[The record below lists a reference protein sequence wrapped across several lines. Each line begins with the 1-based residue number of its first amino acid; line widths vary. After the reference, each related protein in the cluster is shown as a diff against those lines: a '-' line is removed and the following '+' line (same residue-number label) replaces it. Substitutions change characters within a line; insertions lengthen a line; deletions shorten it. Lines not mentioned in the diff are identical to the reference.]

1 MRGRSQGTC
10 VRDEKKRRESGSE
23 DSARRPRVPFP
34 GPGQGWRFPRLTG
47 PPSPCPQL
55 QQAPGLYSA
64 LAPWPAP
71 TCHLPDTHM
80 RSTYNKTQVACG
92 RWQVAGEG
100 ALERGPLS
108 PPLTQLLSW
117 NVEKARDPETELEV
131 CLVARIPPTRRCRWA
146 YRLLLRALWSQK
158 ANHKMLRQ
166 GDFPSYA
173 SPGLS
178 LYAYAISPSSLSSQ
192 PWRAWSHSHKIRW

>member
-1 MRGRSQGTC
+1 M
-10 VRDEKKRRESGSE
+10 RDEKKRRESGSG

-80 RSTYNKTQVACG
+80 RSTYNKTQVAGG
-92 RWQVAGEG
+92 RWQG
-100 ALERGPLS
+100 RGP
-108 PPLTQLLSW
+108 W
-117 NVEKARDPETELEV
+117 RE
-131 CLVARIPPTRRCRWA
+131 
-146 YRLLLRALWSQK
+146 
-158 ANHKMLRQ
+158 
-166 GDFPSYA
+166 
-173 SPGLS
+173 GLS
-178 LYAYAISPSSLSSQ
+178 LPHSPSCSPGVWRKLGTPRQSWKFALLLESLPPAAAGGPIASCSGLCGVRRQ
-192 PWRAWSHSHKIRW
+192 TIKC